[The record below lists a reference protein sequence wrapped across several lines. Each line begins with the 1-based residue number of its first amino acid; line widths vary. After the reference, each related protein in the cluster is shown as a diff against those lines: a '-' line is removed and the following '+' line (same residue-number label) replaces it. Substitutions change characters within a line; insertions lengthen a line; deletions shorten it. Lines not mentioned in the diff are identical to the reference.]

1 MRKVVFL
8 LLLIVTASISFS
20 QQPTS
25 KPALTKDVY
34 LKKSKTQKIIGWC
47 LLGAG
52 SIIWTAGISQAA
64 NGSNDDDGGDTALGI
79 GTAMGIGGVT
89 FLILGGINKKKAM
102 SLSFQQQHVPYLQ
115 KNSLVHQKIP
125 ALSMR
130 LNF

>member
-1 MRKVVFL
+1 MMKISFTFL
-8 LLLIVTASISFS
+8 LSIISMRSFS
-20 QQPTS
+20 QPANS
-25 KPALTKDVY
+25 AKALTKQDF

-64 NGSNDDDGGDTALGI
+64 NGSNDDDGGNTALAV

-102 SLSFQQQHVPYLQ
+102 SLSLQQQHLPYLQ
-115 KNSLVHQKIP
+115 KNSIVHQKIP
-125 ALSMR
+125 ALSVR